1 MHVSLVAAL
10 TIFCKRS
17 GTAQNIGFFPVVR
30 VIFRGGSLLPL
41 RLEYLWT
48 ASLFKMSAS
57 KRYFALAA
65 GAAAGVFMA
74 THTYW
79 P

>member
-1 MHVSLVAAL
+1 
-10 TIFCKRS
+10 
-17 GTAQNIGFFPVVR
+17 VVR